1 MFVCSV
7 AARLSRMNPSR
18 TSRNSLRA
26 MLDGLTTSSS
36 DTGLSMWVM
45 NLPLSH
51 RQNVNQELSV
61 RPWMPFMAAPTPSMW
76 WISLAALMPSPTPAP
91 ISLYSLA
98 CSYTSTAMGG
108 RDLPFLLGS

>member
-1 MFVCSV
+1 
-7 AARLSRMNPSR
+7 
-18 TSRNSLRA
+18 

-61 RPWMPFMAAPTPSMW
+61 RPWMLFMAAPTPS
-76 WISLAALMPSPTPAP
+76 I
-91 ISLYSLA
+91 
-98 CSYTSTAMGG
+98 
-108 RDLPFLLGS
+108 